1 MSTPQD
7 VIWRDVWIGY
17 LIGLL
22 GTAVLGGGI
31 FFVVGAN
38 MWWLAAASAVALLV
52 AGFQLARRSN
62 HWEGLSATLVTI
74 FYFVTATVV
83 LIIGM
88 MFEVLPDPLPGL
100 PKGDSTFFFVWP
112 LVQLISTVVGATL
125 GRRRGTLQVTETTEA
140 AG

>member
-1 MSTPQD
+1 MSESQD
-7 VIWRDVWIGY
+7 VVWKDVWTGY

-22 GTAVLGGGI
+22 GSAILGGAVFALI
-31 FFVVGAN
+31 GAN

-52 AGFQLARRSN
+52 AGFRLARQTGR
-62 HWEGLSATLVTI
+62 WEGLSATLVTI
-74 FYFVTATVV
+74 LYYVTVTLI

-112 LVQLISTVVGATL
+112 LAQLISTVVGALL
-125 GRRRGTLQVTETTEA
+125 GRRWGVQPVAETTEA
-140 AG
+140 TG

>member
-1 MSTPQD
+1 
-7 VIWRDVWIGY
+7 
-17 LIGLL
+17 
-22 GTAVLGGGI
+22 
-31 FFVVGAN
+31 
-38 MWWLAAASAVALLV
+38 MWWLAAASAVALFV
-52 AGFQLARRSN
+52 AGFRLARRSN

-74 FYFVTATVV
+74 LYYVTATVI

-112 LVQLISTVVGATL
+112 LAQLISTVLGATL
-125 GRRRGTLQVTETTEA
+125 GRRRGAQPVAETTEA